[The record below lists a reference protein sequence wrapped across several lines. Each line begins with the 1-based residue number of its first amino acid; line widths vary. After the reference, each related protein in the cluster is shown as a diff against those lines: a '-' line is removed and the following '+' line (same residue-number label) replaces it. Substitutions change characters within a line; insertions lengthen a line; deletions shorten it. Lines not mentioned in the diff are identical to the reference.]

1 MESYMNLPS
10 IKKIIV
16 IGPAY
21 PYRGGP
27 ARFNENLCNA
37 LVQQG
42 INTEIVSFSVQYPSF
57 LFPGTSQFES
67 TPPQPFPFK
76 ITRTIHTLNPVSW
89 WKTARYIHQQK
100 PDAVLFRYWLPFF
113 APAFGTIA
121 RLLNPSIKVLALTDN
136 VLPHEKR
143 IGDAILNRYFLRAC
157 DGFITMSDKVFND
170 LQKFTDNPHKI
181 KVFHP
186 LYENYPPP
194 INQQEAKLKLQLPL
208 NEKII
213 LFFGLIRPYKGL
225 DILLD
230 ALSDADLKTESFK
243 LLIAGEFYE
252 DKEKYLQKITH
263 YQLENKIILKDYFIP
278 DNEVN
283 LYFSACDAVIQPYKS
298 ATNSGVSMVSYFYN
312 KPIIS
317 TNVGGLKEII
327 QDNRTGWLCE
337 PNPKDIAK
345 AIKKFLSTNDLSS
358 MEQNIQAFKK
368 EFSWENFIQK
378 MLLLINSI
386 HKK

>member
-1 MESYMNLPS
+1 MSFSS

-37 LVQQG
+37 LIQQG
-42 INTEIVSFSVQYPSF
+42 IDTEIISFIVQYPSF
-57 LFPGTSQFES
+57 LFPGTSQFEN
-67 TPPQPFPFK
+67 TPSPSFPFN
-76 ITRTIHTLNPVSW
+76 ITRMIHTLNPLSW
-89 WKTARYIHQQK
+89 WKTNRYINQQK

-121 RLLNPSIKVLALTDN
+121 RLLDPSIKVLALTDN
-136 VLPHEKR
+136 VLPHER
-143 IGDAILNRYFLRAC
+143 RMGDTILNRYFLSVC

-170 LQKFTDNPHKI
+170 LQQFTDNPNKI

-186 LYENYPPP
+186 LYENYPPL
-194 INQQEAKLKLQLPL
+194 IDKFEARKKLNLPF

-213 LFFGLIRPYKGL
+213 LFFGLIRSYKGL

-230 ALSDADLKTESFK
+230 ALSDADLKKESFK
-243 LLIAGEFYE
+243 LLIAGEFYD
-252 DKEKYLQKITH
+252 DKEKYLQKITY

-283 LYFSACDAVIQPYKS
+283 LYFSACDVVIQPYKS

-337 PNPKDIAK
+337 PNSQDITK
-345 AIKKFLSTNDLSS
+345 AIKRFLSTNDLSS
-358 MEQNIQAFKK
+358 IEQNIQAFKK
-368 EFSWENFIQK
+368 EFSWESFIQK